1 MCERDTMC
9 LVLTT
14 MTARRTGRRNVVNN
28 ADMCG
33 FWPNRGWQV
42 VAGTGIGFV
51 CAEDS
56 LGSPLGDSYQFQ
68 QCLASPADCTS
79 L

>member
-1 MCERDTMC
+1 MCERDTMSQ
-9 LVLTT
+9 VLTIT
-14 MTARRTGRRNVVNN
+14 TARCTARRNVVNN

>member
-9 LVLTT
+9 QVLTT
-14 MTARRTGRRNVVNN
+14 TTARCNGRRNVVNN

-68 QCLASPADCTS
+68 QCLASPADCTD